1 MDWPPISK
9 SPANLPVQPNLVD
22 YDKARAGFS
31 WEAIRKELGGLPNG
45 GLNIAHEAVDR
56 HAAGPRRDH
65 LALRWLGADG
75 ATRDFT
81 YRDLAEGSSRFANG
95 LRELGTGKGDRVFA
109 LAGRIPELYISALGT
124 LKNPSVFC
132 PLFSAFGKFRQG
144 RSLHGDPNASLTPSL
159 RGSALG
165 APIAAALGML
175 PEAHVGTHA
184 EQSGPDCGQPVP
196 DGGTEQPSC
205 GAYNNTLYCIPSLPL
220 INPSAM
226 RKLPTSTTVA
236 EPFAGCRPILGRNLG
251 QWEKRRG
258 GEQSGEDSL

>member
-9 SPANLPVQPNLVD
+9 SPADLPVQPNLVD

-81 YRDLAEGSSRFANG
+81 YRDLAEGSSRFANV

-109 LAGRIPELYISALGT
+109 LAGRIPELYITALGA
-124 LKNPSVFC
+124 LKNRSVFC
-132 PLFSAFGKFRQG
+132 PFFSAFGPEPPFTSAYRRGSVPVTTLQLYQKKVAWLRDFRCLIGACVAFSAEAAMRTHPQMSHGGCTSGLPRRRENTPSPQPIRKTRPCCISPAAPPARPRG
-144 RSLHGDPNASLTPSL
+144 RSMST
-159 RGSALG
+159 R
-165 APIAAALGML
+165 
-175 PEAHVGTHA
+175 
-184 EQSGPDCGQPVP
+184 QS
-196 DGGTEQPSC
+196 
-205 GAYNNTLYCIPSLPL
+205 
-220 INPSAM
+220 
-226 RKLPTSTTVA
+226 
-236 EPFAGCRPILGRNLG
+236 
-251 QWEKRRG
+251 
-258 GEQSGEDSL
+258 